1 MDRRTFL
8 QTMPALMT
16 GLPEPPR
23 RSPVIDVHCHAGR
36 GMHYGAKPDTADPWT
51 TFNDPRWL
59 LEQAD
64 AAGVDRCVIFPITN
78 RTYERANEEIAEY
91 VRRWP
96 ERFIGFAKHDPVTEA
111 GRIERLLRRE
121 VEEFGL
127 RGLKLHGIP
136 TAEML
141 RTAAELELPVLVHP
155 PRVAPLVEVAR
166 RWPAV
171 NFILAHLGS
180 FASRDW
186 REHLAAIRAAREL
199 PNLYLETSA
208 VVFFPYLHRAAR
220 EVPPEKLLFGSDGPL
235 TDIRVEIHKIKL
247 LQLPSSHEQLVLGL
261 NAARLLKLE
270 TASR

>member
-1 MDRRTFL
+1 MHRRRFL
-8 QTMPALMT
+8 QAVPALAT
-16 GLPEPPR
+16 SLVHTPHET
-23 RSPVIDVHCHAGR
+23 PVIDVHCHAGR
-36 GMHYGAKPDTADPWT
+36 GMHYGAQPDTADPWT

-59 LEQAD
+59 LRQAD

-78 RTYERANEEIAEY
+78 RTYERANEEIAGY

-121 VEEFGL
+121 VEELGL

-136 TAEML
+136 TPEML
-141 RTAAELELPVLVHP
+141 RAAAELDLPVLVHP
-155 PRVAPLVEVAR
+155 PNVEPLVEVAR
-166 RWPAV
+166 RWPPV

-180 FASRDW
+180 FASRNW
-186 REHLAAIRAAREL
+186 REHLAAIRAARKL

-208 VVFFPYLHRAAR
+208 VVFFPYLRRAAR

-235 TDIRVEIHKIKL
+235 SDIRVEIHKIKL
-247 LQLPSSHEQLVLGL
+247 LELPPPHEKLVLGL
-261 NAARLLKLE
+261 NAARLLKLDQ
-270 TASR
+270 RH